1 MVNDAENKANRF
13 EQKARAALRSGDE
26 LLDEATSSR
35 LVQAREKAMLEM
47 PHGNQRPWRAVAAIA
62 ASVVVALAW
71 YRWPQPEV
79 PDMEV
84 LESMDLMVAEESIE
98 FYRDLE
104 FLEWAELEE
113 ELLLDELDSEQ
124 GETTG
129 GMKDEHAQF
138 DRLV

>member
-1 MVNDAENKANRF
+1 MNDAENKADRF
-13 EQKARAALRSGDE
+13 EQKARAALRSRDE

-35 LVQAREKAMLEM
+35 LAQAREKAMLEM
-47 PHGNQRPWRAVAAIA
+47 PLGNQRPWLAVAAIA

-79 PDMEV
+79 PDMEL

>member
-1 MVNDAENKANRF
+1 MVNDAENKADRF

-35 LVQAREKAMLEM
+35 LAQARAKALLEM
-47 PHGNQRPWRAVAAIA
+47 THEKRRNWPAVAAIA
-62 ASVVVALAW
+62 ASLVVALVW
-71 YRWPQPEV
+71 SRWPQPEV
-79 PDMEV
+79 PDAEMF
-84 LESMDLMVAEESIE
+84 ESMDLLVAAESIE
-98 FYRDLE
+98 FYQDLE

-113 ELLLDELDSEQ
+113 ELLLEELDSEQ

-129 GMKDEHAQF
+129 GMKDERAQF